1 MSKKINYPL
10 YEVQPFS
17 SVKEMIELCK
27 STGTTIVIVTHNMGV
42 ASAMADY
49 IAVMQK
55 GVLKEFGTRDQII
68 ENPQNDYTKNL
79 LSVVPELED

>member
-1 MSKKINYPL
+1 
-10 YEVQPFS
+10 
-17 SVKEMIELCK
+17 
-27 STGTTIVIVTHNMGV
+27 
-42 ASAMADY
+42 MADY

-55 GVLKEFGTRDQII
+55 GVLKEFGIRDQII